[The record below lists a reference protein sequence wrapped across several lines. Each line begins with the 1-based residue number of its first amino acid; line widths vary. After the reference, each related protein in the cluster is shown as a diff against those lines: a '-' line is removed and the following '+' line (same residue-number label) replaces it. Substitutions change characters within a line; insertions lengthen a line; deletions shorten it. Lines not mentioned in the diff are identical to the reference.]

1 MIFEFSNGMAK
12 VKSPDDIKIRRVR
25 KTDSS
30 KSGSAGRSGKQNGR
44 SRKKAVRKKTTPK
57 RKRHNRN
64 KTLMLSGWF
73 AAAIISVLAIVIIF
87 LHPREASS
95 ETGAKVPRGDYK
107 YVVDLSHHNP
117 GRIVWDSLSVMTDKH
132 GHTTKSIN
140 KAERIIPVSYVI
152 LKASEGISLK
162 DKNFNKNW
170 KAAGKAGLGRGAY
183 HFFRTSKSPEVQA
196 RNFINA
202 AGRIRESDLPPILDI
217 ETTHKGYTKDQINA
231 AALTWLKIV
240 GEHYGRAPIVYSS
253 EAYIRD
259 ILSDK
264 IRENYPLWIA
274 RYRFFPPDRED
285 WAIWQFTDKAVVY
298 GIDGLVD
305 LNVMKPDFTE

>member
-1 MIFEFSNGMAK
+1 
-12 VKSPDDIKIRRVR
+12 
-25 KTDSS
+25 
-30 KSGSAGRSGKQNGR
+30 
-44 SRKKAVRKKTTPK
+44 
-57 RKRHNRN
+57 
-64 KTLMLSGWF
+64 
-73 AAAIISVLAIVIIF
+73 
-87 LHPREASS
+87 
-95 ETGAKVPRGDYK
+95 
-107 YVVDLSHHNP
+107 
-117 GRIVWDSLSVMTDKH
+117 MTDKH

-162 DKNFNKNW
+162 DKNFKKNW

-202 AGRIRESDLPPILDI
+202 VGRIKESDLPPILDI
-217 ETTHKGYTKDQINA
+217 ETTHKGYTKDQLNA